1 MRILELSK
9 VGKAY
14 YRYASEWQRVARI
27 MGRSVAA
34 AEEHWV
40 LRDID
45 FDLRAGE
52 SIGIVGRNG
61 AGKSTL
67 LKMITGTVY
76 PSYGEVRY
84 YGSPHI
90 AAILELG
97 LGFLP
102 EFTGRQNARHTLEL
116 MGVEPRETER
126 VLPEIESFADIGD
139 YFDQP
144 VRTYSSGMQTR
155 VAFATVTA
163 IRPDLLIVDEALSV
177 GDAHFQAKCFDRIG
191 QYRRHGTALIL
202 VTHAMADVVT
212 HCDRAILLAR
222 GRVLADGAPADVT
235 NLYFDN
241 LFGGNRAEG
250 EQGAREEEEGDDF
263 GAGDEELFHT
273 RPGFRKEEHRWG
285 EGGAVIKDYRISAAG
300 NVYPAEIESGTQTE
314 FSFQVRFDADFD
326 SVIPGILIKT
336 LDGIFVYGTNSHAA
350 SSGAGPR
357 IHARRGETRIFRFEM
372 PLALNGGDYLVSFG
386 VSAGDPRQNAKPLER
401 RYDALII
408 HISRSVPFWGLV
420 DLVAKFDEV
429 SPATR

>member
-1 MRILELSK
+1 MRILELSQ

-14 YRYASEWQRVARI
+14 YRYTSEWQRVERI
-27 MGRSVAA
+27 LGRPVVP

-45 FDLRAGE
+45 FDLASGE

-67 LKMITGTVY
+67 LKMITGTVN
-76 PSYGEVRY
+76 PTCGEVRY
-84 YGSPHI
+84 RGSPHV

-116 MGVEPRETER
+116 MGVEPGETER
-126 VLPEIESFADIGD
+126 ALPEIESFADIGG

-177 GDAHFQAKCFDRIG
+177 GDAHFQAKCFERIG
-191 QYRRHGTALIL
+191 QYRRQGTALIL
-202 VTHAMADVVT
+202 VTHAMADVVA
-212 HCDRAILLAR
+212 HCDRAILLAG
-222 GRVLADGAPADVT
+222 GRILADGAPADVT
-235 NLYFDN
+235 NVYFDN
-241 LFGGNRAEG
+241 LFGGGRV
-250 EQGAREEEEGDDF
+250 QGAPGTGGRFEDGF
-263 GAGDEELFHT
+263 GAGDQELFHT

-285 EGGAVIKDYRISAAG
+285 EGGAVILDYRITAAG
-300 NVYPAEIESGTQTE
+300 TAYPAEIESGSPTE
-314 FSFQVRFDADFD
+314 FCFQVRFDADFD
-326 SVIPGILIKT
+326 NVIPGILIKT

-386 VSAGDPRQNAKPLER
+386 VSAGDPRENPRPLER

-408 HISRSVPFWGLV
+408 HVRRSVPFWGLV
-420 DLVAKFDEV
+420 DMAAKFDEV